1 MRFTLKWIA
10 RLLENRGKGSS
21 FQSVTVLA
29 ISCWGSIQKT
39 EQSEGRASSS
49 VFSIEESTAAAA
61 AAAAAAA
68 VEWRSRN
75 RFSWHWAAPPVGRR
89 L

>member
-10 RLLENRGKGSS
+10 RLVDDWRTGGRDL
-21 FQSVTVLA
+21 VLA
-29 ISCWGSIQKT
+29 ISCWGSVQKT

-49 VFSIEESTAAAA
+49 VFSIEEST